1 MAKQSKFSKNVLK
14 KDSNVLKKT
23 TSKKPKLSIDEKCLW
38 ELCTK
43 NIPENN
49 PFFNNV
55 DDIVSLLESYIEII
69 PKKRKM
75 LADITIDINILND
88 DNTLLVTFSF
98 LSAVYFSINI
108 WKFTTGEIKISY
120 ISEKFEQGGGIKMP
134 LPDWYAS
141 FLSVCN
147 CIYSDIY
154 DIIHK

>member
-1 MAKQSKFSKNVLK
+1 MAKQSKSSKKVLK

-23 TSKKPKLSIDEKCLW
+23 TSKKPKLSINEKCLW
-38 ELCTK
+38 EICSK
-43 NIPENN
+43 NIPENH
-49 PFFNNV
+49 PFFNKV

-75 LADITIDINILND
+75 LADITIDINVLNH
-88 DNTLLVTFSF
+88 DNMLVVTFSF
-98 LSAVYFSINI
+98 LNAVYFTINI

-120 ISEKFEQGGGIKMP
+120 KWEKFEQGGGTNIP

-154 DIIHK
+154 DIIDK